1 MTIKAF
7 VFDAYGTLYDVQSV
21 AALTERAF
29 PGDGET
35 ITQIWRMK
43 QLEYTWLRSLMGAYA
58 DFWTVTRD
66 SLAYTLDVL
75 GLSASEADIA
85 KLAEAYNHL
94 TPYPDS
100 IAALDALADRRLAIL
115 SNGSPAM
122 LDALVANSGLANR
135 FEAVLS
141 VDAAGVYKPDPR
153 SYGLVE
159 ARLGLRPE
167 QVVFVSSNGFDVAGA
182 KRFGF
187 RVARIARVSPAAL
200 HAEIAAAAPI
210 PPRTL
215 FKTLRMQEER
225 LGEAP
230 DWTIASLGELP
241 GLVARL

>member
-29 PGDGET
+29 PGHGET

-58 DFWTVTRD
+58 DFATVTRD
-66 SLAYTLDVL
+66 SLAYTLHVL
-75 GLSASEADIA
+75 GLSTDETGLST
-85 KLAEAYNHL
+85 LAEAYDHL

-100 IAALDALADRRLAIL
+100 VAALDALAGRRLAIL
-115 SNGSPAM
+115 SNGSLAM
-122 LDALVANSGLANR
+122 LDALVANSGLAGR

-153 SYGLVE
+153 SYALVE
-159 ARLGLRPE
+159 ARMGVKPE
-167 QVVFVSSNGFDVAGA
+167 EVVFVSSNGFDVAGA

-187 RVARIARVSPAAL
+187 NVARIARVSPVAL

-210 PPRTL
+210 APKTL
-215 FKTLRMQEER
+215 FKALRMQEER
-225 LGEAP
+225 LGEAA
-230 DWTIASLGELP
+230 DWTIASLGDLP
-241 GLVARL
+241 GLIAER